1 MLRALRCSSFVL
13 SKCVLQPGLL
23 TLSAKRGL
31 PPLPLLRP
39 LTPESSS
46 CFTRRR
52 CRDSDPRTQ
61 DGHGKESLAV
71 QAVRHYARPSRR
83 KNVPPSQLDDLPPMM
98 LKKDYAEVPLIN
110 TDDLVKRLLSLEFAC
125 HRDKLRLKEDQLV
138 AKVRRDEH
146 DRSSTEVKVA
156 LLTAQI
162 RNYHEHLQT
171 HPKDKANKR
180 RMLMAIDRRKKYLK
194 YLRFT
199 RYSTFESVCQK
210 LDITYTLPPAYY
222 RRLTRRW
229 RAKKALCMKVFEVI
243 QRRKAREWG
252 RLKQA
257 TLSATGEAEKTE
269 LTHEKAQ
276 GTTA

>member
-61 DGHGKESLAV
+61 DGH
-71 QAVRHYARPSRR
+71 
-83 KNVPPSQLDDLPPMM
+83 VPPSQLDDLPPMM

-110 TDDLVKRLLSLEFAC
+110 TSDDLVKRLLSLEFAC